1 MFDLKKILKD
11 ALSKIAQ
18 DKIGEPLSA
27 EDREELGNMIEQ
39 IAESPADDD
48 YEDSDEI
55 KAILREESI
64 ERLTGDIRYIVTGY
78 IEIKHNPFPYAIKRN
93 LPDMRAS
100 HSRILHAEQDLLNNA
115 ILRAERDLFRGEF
128 RVVEHVKEYRNFF
141 DQYTTDPSGFEL
153 DSIKSYVADKYQA
166 DIEALF

>member
-1 MFDLKKILKD
+1 MIDLKNIFKS
-11 ALSKIAQ
+11 ALFKIAQ
-18 DKIGEPLSA
+18 EKTGKTLSV
-27 EDREELGNMIEQ
+27 EEKETLGSLVEQ

-48 YEDSDEI
+48 CEDSDEI

-64 ERLTGDIRYIVTGY
+64 EQLAHDIRVVVSGY

-100 HSRILHAEQDLLNNA
+100 HSRILHAEQELLDNA
-115 ILRAERDLFRGEF
+115 ILKAERDLFRGEF
-128 RVVEHVKEYRNFF
+128 RVAEHVKEYRNFF
-141 DQYTTDPSGFEL
+141 DQYTTNPSRFEL
-153 DSIKSYVADKYQA
+153 DSIKSLVADKYQA